1 MTTSLARPAGTALA
15 WRAVELVG
23 VRLIALARFF
33 VLAKLLAP
41 DDFGL
46 LAIAAVAIEL
56 SLALTDL
63 GLIPSL
69 IQHRNP
75 DDRLYDAAW
84 TVELMRA
91 CLVAGVLLISAP
103 LIAALFGDPR
113 AAPILR
119 GLAIAT
125 LIASLGSVRAADFVR
140 DLRFG
145 PVAALELSSALVE
158 AVVAIA
164 LARTLGVWALVV
176 GQIAAAVVRTVLSWI
191 LAPYRPRLVRN
202 LNDVRPLLVFGRWML
217 LTVML
222 YTAGDMFLR
231 GVVSRR
237 LGTVDLGLYYVAF
250 RLAML
255 AKQVMSDLMRP
266 VVFPVYAKLQ
276 DTPSQAAHVYRS
288 TILAMAVV
296 MMPSYALLA
305 TLAPSLVS
313 DVLGARWV
321 GSDQVIQLLSGAAC
335 ISLVTECTIPLVTG
349 LGRPHFAAL
358 VFGIR
363 SALVVCLV
371 WSLSGAYGVDGAAV
385 AWLVAEVIVQVIA
398 VAATRRTI
406 PAPFRGLRP
415 PLVAVMLVSAVTA
428 LVAWLVDTRVGGGIG
443 VVAAVTAASIAGVTL
458 LVVLDRT
465 LRLGLGAG
473 VMLVL
478 PRFRLPRA
486 WSSTRGIDA

>member
-1 MTTSLARPAGTALA
+1 LG
-15 WRAVELVG
+15 G

-69 IQHRNP
+69 IQHRDP
-75 DDRLYDAAW
+75 DDRLYNAAW
-84 TVELMRA
+84 TVELIRA
-91 CLVAGVLLISAP
+91 CLVAGVLLIGAP
-103 LIAALFGDPR
+103 LIAGLFGDLR

-145 PVAALELSSALVE
+145 PVAALEVSSALLE
-158 AVVAIA
+158 AVVSIA
-164 LARTLGVWALVV
+164 LARTLGMWALVV
-176 GQIAAAVVRTVLSWI
+176 GQITAATVRTALSWI

-202 LNDVRPLLVFGRWML
+202 LDDVRPLLAFGRWML
-217 LTVML
+217 VTVVV
-222 YTAGDMFLR
+222 YTAGDVFLR

-255 AKQVMSDLMRP
+255 PKQAVSDLVRP
-266 VVFPVYAKLQ
+266 VAFPVYARLQ
-276 DTPSQAAHVYRS
+276 DAPSEAAGVYRL

-296 MMPSYALLA
+296 LMPSYALLA

-313 DVLGARWV
+313 EVLGARWM
-321 GSDQVIQLLSGAAC
+321 GSDEVIQLLAGAAC

-358 VFGIR
+358 VFGMR
-363 SALVVCLV
+363 SAFVVCLV
-371 WSLSGAYGVDGAAV
+371 WSLAGAHGVDGAAI
-385 AWLVAEVIVQVIA
+385 AWLLAEAAVQLIA
-398 VAATRRTI
+398 LATARRTI
-406 PAPFRGLRP
+406 PTPFSGLRT
-415 PLVAVMLVSAVTA
+415 PLIAVALVSAVTA
-428 LVAWLVDTRVGGGIG
+428 LVAWLVDTRLGGATG
-443 VVAAVTAASIAGVTL
+443 VVVAVLAAALAGVAL
-458 LVVLDRT
+458 LIALDRT
-465 LRLGLGAG
+465 LRLRLGAG
-473 VMLVL
+473 FMLVL
-478 PRFRLPRA
+478 PRFRPPHV

>member
-1 MTTSLARPAGTALA
+1 MNTSVARPAGTALA
-15 WRAVELVG
+15 WRALELGG

-69 IQHRNP
+69 IQHRDP

-84 TVELMRA
+84 TIEFIRA
-91 CLVAGVLLISAP
+91 CLVAGVLLMTAP
-103 LIAALFGDPR
+103 LIAELFGDPR

-119 GLAIAT
+119 GLSVAT
-125 LIASLGSVRAADFVR
+125 LIASLGSVRSADFVR

-145 PVAALELSSALVE
+145 PVAAIELSSALTE

-164 LARTLGVWALVV
+164 LAQSLGVWALVV
-176 GQIAAAVVRTVLSWI
+176 GQIVAATVRSTLSWI
-191 LAPYRPRLVRN
+191 LAPYRPRFVRN
-202 LNDVRPLLVFGRWML
+202 LNDVRPLLAFGRWML
-217 LTVML
+217 VTVIA
-222 YTAGDMFLR
+222 YTAGDMVLR

-237 LGTVDLGLYYVAF
+237 LGTIDLGLYYVAF

-255 AKQVMSDLMRP
+255 PKQAISDLMRP
-266 VVFPVYAKLQ
+266 VAFPLYARLQ
-276 DTPSQAAHVYRS
+276 DSPTQAAHVYRS

-296 MMPSYALLA
+296 LMPSYALLA

-313 DVLGARWV
+313 EVLGARWT
-321 GSDQVIQLLSGAAC
+321 GSDEVIQLLSGAAC
-335 ISLVTECTIPLVTG
+335 ISLVSECTIPLVTG

-371 WSLSGAYGVDGAAV
+371 WSLAGAYGVDGAAI
-385 AWLVAEVIVQVIA
+385 AWLVAEATVQIVA
-398 VAATRRTI
+398 VATTRRTI
-406 PAPFRGLRP
+406 QMPFSGLRM
-415 PLVAVMLVSAVTA
+415 PLMAVALVSAVTA
-428 LVAWLVDTRVGGGIG
+428 LVAWTVDTTIDGVIG
-443 VVAAVTAASIAGVTL
+443 VVVAVVAASVAGVGV

-465 LRLGLGAG
+465 LRLGLGEG
-473 VMLVL
+473 FMLVV
-478 PRFRLPRA
+478 PRFRPFRV